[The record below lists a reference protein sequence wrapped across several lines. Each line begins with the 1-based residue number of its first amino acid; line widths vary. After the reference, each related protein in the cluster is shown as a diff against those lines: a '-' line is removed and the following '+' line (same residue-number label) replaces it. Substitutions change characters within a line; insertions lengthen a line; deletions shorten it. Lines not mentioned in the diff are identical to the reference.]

1 MDGSEERRRR
11 LVDNSF
17 YPLGGVLWLFERR
30 LGDRSS
36 SSSSMKR
43 CVAVVDA
50 VVVGSCLAGP
60 QATERGR
67 MRMVGSV
74 ADGLLQARS
83 ILNAYGEAIGG
94 SEWGCRAR
102 EGES

>member
-1 MDGSEERRRR
+1 M
-11 LVDNSF
+11 
-17 YPLGGVLWLFERR
+17 WLFERR
-30 LGDRSS
+30 RGHRSS
-36 SSSSMKR
+36 SSSSMNR
-43 CVAVVDA
+43 CAAVVDA

-67 MRMVGSV
+67 MRMLGSV